1 MKYLLLTLLLFCPF
15 LLRAQKI
22 PDYGTSQVRV
32 NDTDRMIRAGILTT
46 SAALKAQ
53 PDRLYYWYGSG
64 GIRQTQGGYSGHLL
78 HGSYEEYYLNKNLRT
93 QGTFAEGLKDGQWKE
108 WNETGNMSRMVTW
121 KQGEQTG
128 PFQWY
133 SADGKVTTSGH
144 NRHNL
149 PDGPVTYNIG
159 TDSVKTLRYKA
170 GKLIP
175 VKKGNFLKRIHIFK
189 KGKAPAAKPAP

>member
-1 MKYLLLTLLLFCPF
+1 MKYLVLALFLFYPF

-22 PDYGTSQVRV
+22 PDYGTSQVRI
-32 NDTDRMIRAGILTT
+32 NDTDRMIRAGILTI
-46 SAALKAQ
+46 SATFKAR

-64 GIRQTQGGYSGHLL
+64 GIRQTQGGYSGRLL
-78 HGSYEEYYLNKNLRT
+78 HGNYEEYYLDKNLRT

-108 WNETGNMSRMVTW
+108 WHETGSMKRLVTW

-128 PFQWY
+128 PFQLY
-133 SADGKVTTSGH
+133 GANGKITTSGYY
-144 NRHNL
+144 RHNL
-149 PDGPVTYNIG
+149 QDGSITYNMG

-175 VKKGNFLKRIHIFK
+175 AKKGNFLKRIHIFK